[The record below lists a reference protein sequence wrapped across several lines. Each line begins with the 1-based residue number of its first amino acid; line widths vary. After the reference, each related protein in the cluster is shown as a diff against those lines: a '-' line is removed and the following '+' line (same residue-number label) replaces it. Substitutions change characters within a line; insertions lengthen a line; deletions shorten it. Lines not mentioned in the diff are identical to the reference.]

1 MKPLRMGLY
10 GCGARTNAIID
21 SVRDHNLVQVACCYD
36 VKKQICE
43 NTAEKYAAKAVDSAE
58 ELIADT
64 GVDAFLISLAPK
76 FHTGAAIEAAGACK
90 PIFLEK
96 PIACNLEDGK
106 RVVDA
111 IKGAGIVCHV
121 GLCLRYVPVF
131 KKVTEFIQSGQVGKI
146 IGIHNHWVSWAAAI
160 PILINEG
167 PEMNWRGDPETG
179 GQLVYHYCH
188 FFDLLRVWGGEFVSV
203 TAISNHLIF
212 PKSPSENEI
221 FMTLEYESGALA
233 GCHFS
238 EVSKQANMLGRVEG
252 SEMTIEY
259 EWSENSSM
267 RLYKQNKRLGPRTPD
282 EVLTDFGP
290 DEGPREIM
298 TDFVKAVNGEQPVKV
313 TIEDG
318 YVPLVVATAAR
329 MSEKEGRRVYLHEL
343 R

>member
-10 GCGARTNAIID
+10 GCGARTNALID
-21 SVRDHNLVQVACCYD
+21 SVRDDNLVQVACCYD
-36 VKKQICE
+36 VKKNICE
-43 NTAEKYAAKAVDSAE
+43 KAARKYDAKAVDSAE
-58 ELIADT
+58 KLIADAS
-64 GVDAFLISLAPK
+64 VDAFLISLAPK
-76 FHTGAAIEAAGACK
+76 FHAGAAIEAARAGK

-106 RVVDA
+106 RVVNA

-121 GLCLRYVPVF
+121 GLCQRYVPVF
-131 KKVTEFIQSGQVGKI
+131 KKVTELIQSGQIGKI
-146 IGIHNHWVSWAAAI
+146 IGIHNHWVSWAAEI

-167 PEMNWRGDPETG
+167 VEMNWRGDPQTG

-221 FMTLEYESGALA
+221 FMTLEYDSGALA

-252 SEMTIEY
+252 SEMTVEY
-259 EWSENSSM
+259 EWSDSSHIK
-267 RLYKQNKRLGPRTPD
+267 LYRQNKRQGPRTPD
-282 EVLTDFGP
+282 EVLADFGP
-290 DEGPREIM
+290 AKDTREIM
-298 TDFVKAVNGEQPVKV
+298 MDFIRAANGEGPVKV
-313 TIEDG
+313 TIENG

-329 MSEKEGRRVYLHEL
+329 MSDKEGRRVYLDEL